1 MKNCT
6 ESHHMTFSTFTL
18 SKGKVKKIERAFQT
32 EEHNC
37 EYIIETVS
45 GGQFVVVTS
54 SESFRKKLL
63 QIEKD
68 LRIDPKERF
77 SAHLPFAV
85 KHANDYIGTPQNTKE
100 WRSAINKK
108 TFL

>member
-1 MKNCT
+1 M
-6 ESHHMTFSTFTL
+6 
-18 SKGKVKKIERAFQT
+18 KKIERAFQT

-37 EYIIETVS
+37 EYIIET

-54 SESFRKKLL
+54 SESFGKKLL

-77 SAHLPFAV
+77 SAQLPFAV